1 MKIRHLFFDLD
12 HTLWDFE
19 KNSQVCLQQIFDKND
34 VIFTG
39 KISFQEFN
47 DTFSVINKG
56 LWDALDQGQITHEYL
71 RKIRFQKVLSACDIH
86 IDEETSFSLNDMFLN
101 LLPHQKL
108 LMDDALATLQALEK
122 KAYKMHI
129 ISNGY
134 HEIQKLKMES
144 SGILHFFECIVTN
157 DIAGSRKPEK
167 EIYEYALNKANAH
180 VSESVMIGDNLV
192 ADIEGAQKA
201 GWKTVHFDINGA
213 YTPNTKINALS
224 QLLEIF

>member
-19 KNSQVCLQQIFDKND
+19 NNSQICLRQIFDKNTSL
-34 VIFTG
+34 FNG
-39 KISFQEFN
+39 KISFQEFC
-47 DTFSVINKG
+47 DTFSIINKG
-56 LWDALDQGQITHEYL
+56 LWDALDQRKITHEYL
-71 RKIRFQKVLSACDIH
+71 RNVRFQKVLGACDMY
-86 IDEETSFSLNDMFLN
+86 IDEETSFSLNTMFLN

-108 LMDDALATLQALEK
+108 LMDDALKTLQALEK

-134 HEIQKLKMES
+134 HEIQKMKMQS

-157 DIAGSRKPEK
+157 DIAGARKPEK
-167 EIYEYALNKANAH
+167 EIYEYALKKANAH
-180 VSESVMIGDNLV
+180 ISESVMIGDNPV

-201 GWKTVHFDINGA
+201 GWMTVHFDINGV
-213 YTPNTKINALS
+213 YVPNAKINALK